1 MLSLPPGARL
11 GSYDI
16 RSALGAGGMG
26 EVYRATD
33 TRLGRDVAIKVLPAD
48 MASSPDRLARF
59 EREAR
64 AVASLNHP
72 GIVVLHSIEEYE
84 GTRFLTMELVE
95 GQSLDRIIEA
105 GGLGVPRVL
114 EIVGALADALA
125 AAHERGIVHRDLKPG
140 NVMIARDG
148 RVKLLDFGLAKHTLT
163 EDRNDVSETTITLAS
178 SPISGLGQVIG
189 TVPYMSP
196 EQIRGER
203 VDTRTDLFSIGVM
216 LYELVAGRRPFT
228 GSTVAD
234 LGSSILRDTPPP
246 LQDVRDDLPLDLDR
260 IVSRCLEKD
269 RLRRL
274 QTARDLH
281 DEIERVRR
289 SLESVATSGGRA
301 AGRPPAAAPPD
312 KEMPSV
318 AVLPFLNRSRDEEDE
333 YFADGLAD
341 ELLTVLAKIR
351 GLRVAA
357 RTSSFRFKGVNED
370 IAVIGRKLN
379 VATILEGS
387 LRKSGNRVRI
397 SVELVRVADGYR
409 LWSESYD
416 RTLDDIFAVQDDIAQ
431 SVVKELRAALLGE
444 MPDSKASGEVRA
456 EVAEAARG
464 RATDGEAHR
473 LILQGRFLVLR
484 GSPTDLRQ
492 GIAYLERA
500 TELEPTNAVAWSFI
514 AVAHV
519 VSGIS
524 GQGEV
529 HEHLRLGRAA
539 ALRAVD
545 LGPELAE
552 AHTSLSMVQLWF
564 DFDWE
569 AAETSSRRS
578 IALAPGLAFGH
589 FTLGNILLA
598 QGHVAEATALCLK
611 SVEMDPLSVPAYRFL
626 GFCFSAAGRLDDAEQ
641 AFLKAMELSPD
652 VSGISMNLATLAL
665 LRQGGH
671 SQALAYAR
679 REPGAFARLTAEAHV
694 LFASGQ
700 VAEAD
705 EALRALREQ
714 HSQHAAYYVAQV
726 YAGRGQVDT
735 AFEWLERAYAQ
746 RDAGLLSLK
755 RDYFFRPLHEDPRW
769 AALLTKLRLDP

>member
-1 MLSLPPGARL
+1 LVE
-11 GSYDI
+11 D
-16 RSALGAGGMG
+16 
-26 EVYRATD
+26 
-33 TRLGRDVAIKVLPAD
+33 
-48 MASSPDRLARF
+48 
-59 EREAR
+59 AR
-64 AVASLNHP
+64 A
-72 GIVVLHSIEEYE
+72 
-84 GTRFLTMELVE
+84 
-95 GQSLDRIIEA
+95 
-105 GGLGVPRVL
+105 
-114 EIVGALADALA
+114 
-125 AAHERGIVHRDLKPG
+125 
-140 NVMIARDG
+140 
-148 RVKLLDFGLAKHTLT
+148 
-163 EDRNDVSETTITLAS
+163 
-178 SPISGLGQVIG
+178 
-189 TVPYMSP
+189 
-196 EQIRGER
+196 
-203 VDTRTDLFSIGVM
+203 
-216 LYELVAGRRPFT
+216 
-228 GSTVAD
+228 
-234 LGSSILRDTPPP
+234 
-246 LQDVRDDLPLDLDR
+246 LQ
-260 IVSRCLEKD
+260 
-269 RLRRL
+269 
-274 QTARDLH
+274 
-281 DEIERVRR
+281 
-289 SLESVATSGGRA
+289 
-301 AGRPPAAAPPD
+301 
-312 KEMPSV
+312 
-318 AVLPFLNRSRDEEDE
+318 
-333 YFADGLAD
+333 
-341 ELLTVLAKIR
+341 
-351 GLRVAA
+351 
-357 RTSSFRFKGVNED
+357 
-370 IAVIGRKLN
+370 
-379 VATILEGS
+379 
-387 LRKSGNRVRI
+387 
-397 SVELVRVADGYR
+397 
-409 LWSESYD
+409 
-416 RTLDDIFAVQDDIAQ
+416 
-431 SVVKELRAALLGE
+431 
-444 MPDSKASGEVRA
+444 RA

-589 FTLGNILLA
+589 FTLGNVLLA
-598 QGHVAEATALCLK
+598 RGQVAEATALCLK